1 MYPRGFIPLG
11 YFCVCTGLRHDLF
24 RSPTPVPL
32 PTALCFGRSLLR
44 NTETEGNG
52 MKYDAV
58 ALGRRIAALRKNMN
72 CSQMEFSEML
82 FVNQG
87 YLSQIEIGHRKP
99 SLELI
104 VDIADLTGADMNYL
118 VLGKGQSD
126 SIKTE
131 RRTVI
136 DMLNAIDERL

>member
-1 MYPRGFIPLG
+1 
-11 YFCVCTGLRHDLF
+11 
-24 RSPTPVPL
+24 
-32 PTALCFGRSLLR
+32 
-44 NTETEGNG
+44 
-52 MKYDAV
+52 
-58 ALGRRIAALRKNMN
+58 
-72 CSQMEFSEML
+72 ML
-82 FVNQG
+82 FVNRG

>member
-1 MYPRGFIPLG
+1 
-11 YFCVCTGLRHDLF
+11 
-24 RSPTPVPL
+24 
-32 PTALCFGRSLLR
+32 
-44 NTETEGNG
+44 
-52 MKYDAV
+52 
-58 ALGRRIAALRKNMN
+58 MN

-82 FVNQG
+82 FVNRG

-131 RRTVI
+131 LRTVI

>member
-1 MYPRGFIPLG
+1 
-11 YFCVCTGLRHDLF
+11 
-24 RSPTPVPL
+24 
-32 PTALCFGRSLLR
+32 
-44 NTETEGNG
+44 

-82 FVNQG
+82 FVNRG
-87 YLSQIEIGHRKP
+87 YLSQIEIEHRKP

>member
-1 MYPRGFIPLG
+1 
-11 YFCVCTGLRHDLF
+11 
-24 RSPTPVPL
+24 
-32 PTALCFGRSLLR
+32 
-44 NTETEGNG
+44 

-58 ALGRRIAALRKNMN
+58 ALGRRIAALRKKMN

-82 FVNQG
+82 FINRG

-99 SLELI
+99 SLDLI

-131 RRTVI
+131 LRTVI

>member
-1 MYPRGFIPLG
+1 
-11 YFCVCTGLRHDLF
+11 
-24 RSPTPVPL
+24 
-32 PTALCFGRSLLR
+32 
-44 NTETEGNG
+44 

-82 FVNQG
+82 FVNRG

>member
-1 MYPRGFIPLG
+1 
-11 YFCVCTGLRHDLF
+11 
-24 RSPTPVPL
+24 
-32 PTALCFGRSLLR
+32 
-44 NTETEGNG
+44 

-131 RRTVI
+131 LRTVI

>member
-1 MYPRGFIPLG
+1 
-11 YFCVCTGLRHDLF
+11 
-24 RSPTPVPL
+24 
-32 PTALCFGRSLLR
+32 
-44 NTETEGNG
+44 

-58 ALGRRIAALRKNMN
+58 ALGRRIAALWKNMN

-82 FVNQG
+82 FVNRG

-104 VDIADLTGADMNYL
+104 VDIADLTGADMNDL

-131 RRTVI
+131 LRTVI

>member
-1 MYPRGFIPLG
+1 
-11 YFCVCTGLRHDLF
+11 
-24 RSPTPVPL
+24 
-32 PTALCFGRSLLR
+32 
-44 NTETEGNG
+44 

-72 CSQMEFSEML
+72 CTQLEFSEML
-82 FVNQG
+82 FVNRG

-131 RRTVI
+131 LRTVI

>member
-1 MYPRGFIPLG
+1 
-11 YFCVCTGLRHDLF
+11 
-24 RSPTPVPL
+24 
-32 PTALCFGRSLLR
+32 
-44 NTETEGNG
+44 

-58 ALGRRIAALRKNMN
+58 ARGRRIAALRKNMN

-82 FVNQG
+82 FVNRG

-131 RRTVI
+131 LRR
-136 DMLNAIDERL
+136 

>member
-1 MYPRGFIPLG
+1 
-11 YFCVCTGLRHDLF
+11 
-24 RSPTPVPL
+24 
-32 PTALCFGRSLLR
+32 
-44 NTETEGNG
+44 

-58 ALGRRIAALRKNMN
+58 ALGRRIPALRKNMN

-82 FVNQG
+82 FVNRC
-87 YLSQIEIGHRKP
+87 YLSQIEIEHRKP

-104 VDIADLTGADMNYL
+104 VDIADLTGADMNDL
-118 VLGKGQSD
+118 VLGRGQSD

-131 RRTVI
+131 LRTVI

>member
-1 MYPRGFIPLG
+1 
-11 YFCVCTGLRHDLF
+11 
-24 RSPTPVPL
+24 
-32 PTALCFGRSLLR
+32 
-44 NTETEGNG
+44 
-52 MKYDAV
+52 
-58 ALGRRIAALRKNMN
+58 MN

-82 FVNQG
+82 FVNRG
-87 YLSQIEIGHRKP
+87 YLSQIEIGHWKP

-104 VDIADLTGADMNYL
+104 VDIADLTGADMNDL

-131 RRTVI
+131 LRTVI

>member
-1 MYPRGFIPLG
+1 
-11 YFCVCTGLRHDLF
+11 
-24 RSPTPVPL
+24 
-32 PTALCFGRSLLR
+32 
-44 NTETEGNG
+44 

-82 FVNQG
+82 FVNRG

-131 RRTVI
+131 LRR
-136 DMLNAIDERL
+136 

>member
-1 MYPRGFIPLG
+1 
-11 YFCVCTGLRHDLF
+11 
-24 RSPTPVPL
+24 
-32 PTALCFGRSLLR
+32 
-44 NTETEGNG
+44 

-131 RRTVI
+131 LRTVT

>member
-1 MYPRGFIPLG
+1 
-11 YFCVCTGLRHDLF
+11 
-24 RSPTPVPL
+24 
-32 PTALCFGRSLLR
+32 
-44 NTETEGNG
+44 

-82 FVNQG
+82 FVNRG
-87 YLSQIEIGHRKP
+87 YLSQTEIGHRKP

-131 RRTVI
+131 LRTVI

>member
-1 MYPRGFIPLG
+1 
-11 YFCVCTGLRHDLF
+11 
-24 RSPTPVPL
+24 
-32 PTALCFGRSLLR
+32 
-44 NTETEGNG
+44 

-72 CSQMEFSEML
+72 CSQMEFSEMF

-131 RRTVI
+131 LRTVI

>member
-1 MYPRGFIPLG
+1 
-11 YFCVCTGLRHDLF
+11 
-24 RSPTPVPL
+24 
-32 PTALCFGRSLLR
+32 
-44 NTETEGNG
+44 

-82 FVNQG
+82 FVNRG

-131 RRTVI
+131 LRTVI

>member
-1 MYPRGFIPLG
+1 
-11 YFCVCTGLRHDLF
+11 
-24 RSPTPVPL
+24 
-32 PTALCFGRSLLR
+32 
-44 NTETEGNG
+44 

>member
-1 MYPRGFIPLG
+1 
-11 YFCVCTGLRHDLF
+11 
-24 RSPTPVPL
+24 
-32 PTALCFGRSLLR
+32 
-44 NTETEGNG
+44 
-52 MKYDAV
+52 MKYDAI

-82 FVNQG
+82 FVNRG

-131 RRTVI
+131 LRTVI

>member
-1 MYPRGFIPLG
+1 
-11 YFCVCTGLRHDLF
+11 
-24 RSPTPVPL
+24 
-32 PTALCFGRSLLR
+32 
-44 NTETEGNG
+44 
-52 MKYDAV
+52 
-58 ALGRRIAALRKNMN
+58 
-72 CSQMEFSEML
+72 ML
-82 FVNQG
+82 FVNRG

-131 RRTVI
+131 LRTVI